1 MSNALPSIP
10 NYTITEPIKEIPVGC
25 TARAQSR
32 IDDSEYGCVIIRYM
46 DMIPANYTRLMSLVS
61 IVSEMRH
68 PNICTLK
75 EYVLNVDEKVLC
87 VIIEDYP
94 GHSLLDLVRGNIFL
108 HNFDSWEI
116 TRIGV
121 AILDALEYLHNPFT
135 TGGSI
140 VHLGVSLE
148 HIYVTPSGVPV
159 LSILPLFWSLG
170 LNKIVNYVPEL
181 ALYYSPQIL
190 RRTPFSSLADVW
202 SLGLVLY
209 FLLQGEILFTNDN
222 VAEAVFRADFPV
234 FTITGPAPLQTALT
248 HMLSKDEDSRITAR
262 ELLQYKP
269 FLNLNENSI
278 EQALSLPFPR
288 QHITAPSI
296 QSQSAS
302 VLASTKQQSA
312 QRGRDTLTISRTPA
326 MFMQEGKVRS
336 NLIDA
341 VVAGDTTRFK
351 ELVCLESTLVDDVG
365 RTALMYAA
373 FLGNYAMV
381 KRLLKL
387 ECKRRDHY
395 GCTALY
401 YAARGGHKNIVSI
414 LLPLE
419 KGIYCLHGLT
429 AYNLLV
435 KEHDFQAAKL
445 LVAAESP
452 CRTELGLTALMIAA
466 TDNDIEAVEFLLNYE
481 ANQKD
486 KYGWT
491 ALMHAIKSNSCY
503 VLQQLITSE
512 SNTFTADDVTPLMI
526 SASVNNIPALTALI
540 PLQSG
545 KTDTHGRTALMY
557 GAIKGSVEATEL
569 IVQGTQELGAQD
581 TMGFTSLMYA
591 AVNNA
596 VALLPILL
604 SGERCKRDKEGR
616 TALIH
621 AAIVG
626 NVDCVKLLLLSETGA
641 IDNDDYTALMRAVEK
656 GHRDVVDLLLEAE
669 GGILTTRGTALM
681 IAAEVGDLYSVLH
694 LIPQEV
700 KMQRKSGECAC
711 MLALQANNLSVA
723 KELLVHEAHLHD
735 KDGKGVVYYANT
747 TEAKLLV
754 EGYRGCIDVEGA
766 AKHIFG

>member
-1 MSNALPSIP
+1 MTNTLPSIP

-25 TARAQSR
+25 VARAQSHM
-32 IDDSEYGCVIIRYM
+32 DGSEHCCVIIRYT
-46 DMIPANYTRLMSLVS
+46 DMVPANYTRLMSLVS

-68 PNICTLK
+68 PNICTLR

-87 VIIEDYP
+87 IIVEDYP
-94 GHSLLDLVRGNIFL
+94 GRSLLDLVRGNIFL
-108 HNFDSWEI
+108 YNFDPWEI
-116 TRIGV
+116 TRIGI

-148 HIYVTPSGVPV
+148 HIYVTPTGVPM

-170 LNKIVNYVPEL
+170 LNKIVNYAPDL
-181 ALYYSPQIL
+181 TLYRSPQIL
-190 RRTPFSSLADVW
+190 RSTPFSSLADIW

-209 FLLQGEILFTNDN
+209 FLLQGEVLLTNDN
-222 VAEAVFRADFPV
+222 VSSIVFRADFPV
-234 FTITGPAPLQTALT
+234 FTITGPAPLQTTLT
-248 HMLSKDEDSRITAR
+248 HMLSKDEDSRVTAR
-262 ELLQYKP
+262 ELLRYKP
-269 FLNLNENSI
+269 FLDLDENSI
-278 EQALSLPFPR
+278 EQTLSLPFPR
-288 QHITAPSI
+288 QHITAPSV

-302 VLASTKQQSA
+302 LLVSSKQQSA
-312 QRGRDTLTISRTPA
+312 QRGRDTQTTSRTPA
-326 MFMQEGKVRS
+326 MFMQEGRVRS

-341 VVAGDTTRFK
+341 VVAGDTARFK
-351 ELVCLESTLVDDVG
+351 ELVSLESTLVDDVG

-373 FLGNYAMV
+373 FLGNYAMA

-387 ECKRRDHY
+387 ECRRRDHH

-401 YAARGGHKNIVSI
+401 YAARGGHKSIVSL

-429 AYNLLV
+429 AYNLLI

-452 CRTELGLTALMIAA
+452 CRTELGLTALMVAA

-491 ALMHAIKSNSCY
+491 ALMYAIKSNSCY
-503 VLQQLITSE
+503 VLQQLVASE
-512 SNTFTADDVTPLMI
+512 NNTFTADGVTPLMI
-526 SASVNNIPALTALI
+526 SASVNNVPALTALI

-545 KTDTHGRTALMY
+545 KTDTRGRTALMY
-557 GAIKGSVEATEL
+557 GAMKGSVEATEL
-569 IVQGTQELGAQD
+569 MVQGTQELGAQD

-596 VALLPILL
+596 VALLPTLL
-604 SGERCKRDKEGR
+604 SGERCKRDREGK
-616 TALIH
+616 TALMH
-621 AAIVG
+621 AAIAG
-626 NVDCVKLLLLSETGA
+626 NAECVKLLLLSETGA

-656 GHRDVVDLLLEAE
+656 GHREVVDLLLEAE

-694 LIPQEV
+694 LIPQEA

-723 KELLVHEAHLHD
+723 KELLVHEVHLHN
-735 KDGKGVVYYANT
+735 KDGKGVGYYATT

-754 EGYRGCIDVEGA
+754 EGYRGRVNIEGA